1 MKKEYLPYYLSRAL
15 LSAAFALLVFK
26 LSWQAAVLGLVM
38 FGLFLLYL
46 HSGWFRVDLSQP
58 LFPLRRDDRGAS
70 IQRKALIFAIA
81 AGALV
86 YLVLSQTPLFSRIQV
101 ASGSL
106 ALAIAVLTYFISQF
120 VLHLKT

>member
-1 MKKEYLPYYLSRAL
+1 MKKEYIPYYISRAV
-15 LSAAFALLVFK
+15 LSAAFALLVFRFT
-26 LSWQAAVLGLVM
+26 WQAAVFGLVI

-70 IQRKALIFAIA
+70 IQRKALIFAIFT
-81 AGALV
+81 GALV
-86 YLVLSQTPLFSRIQV
+86 YLVLSQTPLFSGIQA

-106 ALAIAVLTYFISQF
+106 ALAIAVLIYFISQF

>member
-46 HSGWFRVDLSQP
+46 HSGWFCVDLSQP

-70 IQRKALIFAIA
+70 IQRKALIFAIF

-106 ALAIAVLTYFISQF
+106 ALAIAALTYFISQF

>member
-1 MKKEYLPYYLSRAL
+1 MKKEYIPYYISRAV
-15 LSAAFALLVFK
+15 LSAAFALLVFRFT
-26 LSWQAAVLGLVM
+26 WQAAAFGLVI

-70 IQRKALIFAIA
+70 IQRKALIFAIFTS
-81 AGALV
+81 ALV
-86 YLVLSQTPLFSRIQV
+86 YLVLSQTPLFSGIQA

-106 ALAIAVLTYFISQF
+106 ALAIAVLIYFISQF